1 MLTSFGTP
9 KNALFAN
16 AQLVPILLSL
26 VSMTVWGFSD
36 FIGGYASRQT
46 NAFLLTAITHLGGL
60 VFMTMLALVWHSP
73 LPPQH
78 AILWSLAAGLFGGT
92 ALAIFYRALAMG
104 QMGITAPVA
113 ALLGAA
119 IPTVVSFFSEGLPG
133 SVTIAGF
140 ALAAIGIWLI
150 ARSEEESAH
159 HTGLSLALV
168 SGIGFAGFFLC
179 VKQAGDVSPL
189 WVATFVRVASIAT
202 TGSIVLFARQ
212 TQPFVRTGIW
222 LGILAG
228 ILDSSGTALFTKASQ
243 SGRLDTAV
251 VISSLYP
258 AITVILARFILHER
272 FSRWKLLGLIAALV
286 AVPMIAM

>member
-1 MLTSFGTP
+1 L
-9 KNALFAN
+9 AEILFAN
-16 AQLVPILLSL
+16 AQLVPIILSL
-26 VSMTVWGFSD
+26 FSMAVWGCSD

-46 NAFLLTAITHLGGL
+46 NAFLLTAIAHLGGL
-60 VFMTMLALVWHSP
+60 VFMTSLALSWHAP
-73 LPPQH
+73 MPPQR
-78 AILWSLAAGLFGGT
+78 AMLWAMGGGLFGGT

-119 IPTVVSFFSEGLPG
+119 IPTIVSFFSEGLPG
-133 SVTIAGF
+133 ATTISGF
-140 ALAAIGIWLI
+140 LLAAIGIWLI
-150 ARSEEESAH
+150 ARSEEEAGR
-159 HTGLSLALV
+159 HTGLGLAIV

-202 TGSIVLFARQ
+202 TGTIVLTARQ
-212 TQPFVRTGIW
+212 FQPLVRSGIL

-228 ILDSSGTALFTKASQ
+228 ILDSSGTALYTKASQ

-272 FSRWKLLGLIAALV
+272 FSRWKLLGLVAALV

>member
-1 MLTSFGTP
+1 MLTSFGTL

-16 AQLVPILLSL
+16 AQLVSIILSL
-26 VSMTVWGFSD
+26 FSMTVWGFSD

-46 NAFLLTAITHLGGL
+46 NAFLLTAVSHLGGL
-60 VFMTMLALVWHSP
+60 VFMTTLALSWHAP
-73 LPPQH
+73 LPPER
-78 AILWSLAAGLFGGT
+78 AILWAMAAGLFGGT
-92 ALAIFYRALAMG
+92 ALAVFYRALAMG
-104 QMGITAPVA
+104 QMGITAPIA

-119 IPTVVSFFSEGLPG
+119 IPTIVSFFSEGLPG
-133 SVTIAGF
+133 TITIAGF
-140 ALAAIGIWLI
+140 LLAAIGIWLI
-150 ARSEEESAH
+150 ARSEEEARR
-159 HTGLSLALV
+159 HTGLSLAIV

-189 WVATFVRVASIAT
+189 WVATFVRLASIAT

-212 TQPFVRTGIW
+212 TQPLVRSGIW

-228 ILDSSGTALFTKASQ
+228 VLDSGGTALFTKASQ

-258 AITVILARFILHER
+258 AITVLLARFVLRES